1 MAGARATATTRSAAF
16 AAGIIRLATAFRD
29 FPNLPQV
36 YAAVLDELQAVI
48 PYDWASIR
56 LSSPDDEGPPRFE
69 IALERGLTLDNAA
82 LDEAAGGMFASRE
95 SYVYASGDAPD
106 GLDAIMREHDLQC
119 LASVPFSIGDEVL
132 GVIALASGDPEG
144 IAPDDLPVLEA
155 FAGLLSM
162 QTTVVRTRKII
173 QRQADD
179 AERLR
184 EIGSTIALAGRSDD
198 IVMVT
203 ARAIAT
209 VLDTSIA
216 IYVRADGQVQL
227 RAVWSPE
234 GGNAQHAEFKAAHL
248 LQHTDNPI
256 TEALALVGNA
266 AAGSVIHV
274 DVAGGERFSSLRDLD
289 CGEIVV
295 APLEVGGRGIG
306 VIAAFQPLPPRKQE
320 VATGANVREALPR
333 VALYVSPAIQN
344 SLLQQELRSLVR
356 ENEAVRRINQVAWQ
370 SANVEESVSLV
381 ARTVALLFDAD
392 MVVLVEM
399 RNAMATWYY
408 TYGSI
413 LPVERTGTLLLPNVW
428 YQEKVAHLEEIV
440 VPELGV
446 DPPMPATDFPYLLE
460 EALVSF
466 LAVPFRILEGIR
478 GTLIIG
484 YRTRRA
490 ISSGDIRF
498 AKSLT
503 HGVAATLMIRRLQM
517 ELMLDDEGKPE
528 DAATP

>member
-1 MAGARATATTRSAAF
+1 
-16 AAGIIRLATAFRD
+16 
-29 FPNLPQV
+29 
-36 YAAVLDELQAVI
+36 
-48 PYDWASIR
+48 
-56 LSSPDDEGPPRFE
+56 
-69 IALERGLTLDNAA
+69 
-82 LDEAAGGMFASRE
+82 
-95 SYVYASGDAPD
+95 
-106 GLDAIMREHDLQC
+106 
-119 LASVPFSIGDEVL
+119 
-132 GVIALASGDPEG
+132 
-144 IAPDDLPVLEA
+144 
-155 FAGLLSM
+155 
-162 QTTVVRTRKII
+162 
-173 QRQADD
+173 
-179 AERLR
+179 
-184 EIGSTIALAGRSDD
+184 
-198 IVMVT
+198 
-203 ARAIAT
+203 
-209 VLDTSIA
+209 
-216 IYVRADGQVQL
+216 
-227 RAVWSPE
+227 
-234 GGNAQHAEFKAAHL
+234 
-248 LQHTDNPI
+248 
-256 TEALALVGNA
+256 
-266 AAGSVIHV
+266 
-274 DVAGGERFSSLRDLD
+274 
-289 CGEIVV
+289 VV
-295 APLEVGGRGIG
+295 ASLEVGGRGIG
-306 VIAAFQPLPPRKQE
+306 AIAAFQPLPPRKQE